1 MKYTVS
7 IFAHML
13 NCSVMKGDECIA
25 ECFEMSDAK
34 MICDSLNALDIIAT
48 KINEEDD
55 DTN

>member
-13 NCSVMKGDECIA
+13 NCSVMKGEECIA

-48 KINEEDD
+48 KIKEEDE
-55 DTN
+55 